1 MTEGLLWVAGGYA
14 VGSFPAAYLVARAV
28 RGSAVL
34 SASRRD
40 ASEADAHMLLTRHV
54 GMGWSAGAA
63 TLDMA
68 KGLGYVLLAQ
78 RLGEIAPG
86 WVAASGVAVAAGHCW
101 PPYARAFAGRGLSAA
116 SGVLLALLP
125 VEMAVAGV
133 IIVAGIPPR
142 LTGPASTLGLVSVPA
157 VAAARGQPIEEVA
170 MAMAIVLLV
179 ILRRIEGVG
188 AMVQSGIP
196 PGRALYYRAVWDMS
210 TRPRFERGRMRP
222 SPP

>member
-1 MTEGLLWVAGGYA
+1 MTEGLVWVAGGYV
-14 VGSFPAAYLVARAV
+14 VGSFPSAYLVARAV

-40 ASEADAHMLLTRHV
+40 ASEADAHMLLTRHA
-54 GMGWSAGAA
+54 GMGWSAAAA
-63 TLDMA
+63 TLDVG

-86 WVAASGVAVAAGHCW
+86 WVAASGVAVVAGHCW

-133 IIVAGIPPR
+133 VIVAGIPPR
-142 LTGPASTLGLVSVPA
+142 LTGIASTLGLASVPV
-157 VAAARGQPIEEVA
+157 VAAVRSEPAEEVA
-170 MAMAIVLLV
+170 MALVILLLV
-179 ILRRIEGVG
+179 VLRRIEGMG
-188 AMVQSGIP
+188 AMVRSGIP
-196 PGRALYYRAVWDMS
+196 WARALYYRAVWDMS
-210 TRPRFERGRMRP
+210 VRPTFERGRMRP
-222 SPP
+222 SSP